1 MKDYTITKIW
11 AVEISNISEII
22 DIDIEY
28 KKEAVQQRK
37 LDVANEEPNAN
48 TNWLLEQIEENEE
61 KIKALQWI
69 LNTINAPFKIS
80 KK

>member
-22 DIDIEY
+22 DRDIEY

-37 LDVANEEPNAN
+37 IDVANEEPNAN
-48 TNWLLEQIEENEE
+48 TNWLLEQIEEDEE

>member
-1 MKDYTITKIW
+1 MKDYQLTKIW

-22 DIDIEY
+22 DRDIERQ
-28 KKEAVQQRK
+28 KEAVRNRK

-48 TNWLLEQIEENEE
+48 TDWVLQEIEEKEE
-61 KIKALQWI
+61 RIKALQWI
-69 LNTINAPFKIS
+69 LNTINAPFKI